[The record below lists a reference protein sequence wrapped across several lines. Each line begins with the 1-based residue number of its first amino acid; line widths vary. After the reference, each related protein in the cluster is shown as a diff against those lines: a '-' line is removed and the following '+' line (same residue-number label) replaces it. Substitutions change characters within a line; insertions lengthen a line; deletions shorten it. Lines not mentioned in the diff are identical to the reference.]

1 MKILT
6 LPLAIMLAASLP
18 AFAFAQSGTYAGA
31 DSGASSGSQAALNY
45 APTDN
50 YAAAGSREN
59 NNVSAPDVIV
69 QGNDVCTTADGVS
82 ASGLGFSLGAAIS
95 PLDKGCDRRLDAQW
109 LWNMN
114 QKAAAIALL
123 CQDASILAAMTT
135 AGTPCPGGVSGPMAA
150 VAPTPAAPGLP
161 AAQAPAPVAAA
172 QPRRV
177 LQPVAFGVPTGP
189 MTTEQL
195 NEASAASLS
204 TGG

>member
-18 AFAFAQSGTYAGA
+18 AFALAQSGTYAGA
-31 DSGASSGSQAALNY
+31 DSGASSGSQAALDY

-50 YAAAGSREN
+50 YAAPGSREN

-82 ASGLGFSLGAAIS
+82 ASGLGFSIGAAIS
-95 PLDKGCDRRLDAQW
+95 PLDKGCDRRQDAQW

-123 CQDASILAAMTT
+123 CQDTSISAAMTT
-135 AGTPCPGGVSGPMAA
+135 AGTPCPGAVSGPVAA
-150 VAPTPAAPGLP
+150 LA
-161 AAQAPAPVAAA
+161 APAPVAS
-172 QPRRV
+172 
-177 LQPVAFGVPTGP
+177 LQPGRVVQPAGLVVPTGP

>member
-18 AFAFAQSGTYAGA
+18 ALALAQSGTYAGA

-50 YAAAGSREN
+50 YAASGSRLN

-82 ASGLGFSLGAAIS
+82 ASGLGFSIGAAIS
-95 PLDKGCDRRLDAQW
+95 PLDKGCDRRQDAQW

-135 AGTPCPGGVSGPMAA
+135 AGTPCPGAVS
-150 VAPTPAAPGLP
+150 
-161 AAQAPAPVAAA
+161 APVAALA
-172 QPRRV
+172 APLAPAPAVAAVQPGRV

>member
-18 AFAFAQSGTYAGA
+18 AFALAQSGTYAGA

-45 APTDN
+45 SPTDN
-50 YAAAGSREN
+50 YAASGSREN

-82 ASGLGFSLGAAIS
+82 ASGLGFSIGAAIS
-95 PLDKGCDRRLDAQW
+95 PLDKGCDRRQDAQW

-123 CQDASILAAMTT
+123 CQDASISAAMTT

-150 VAPTPAAPGLP
+150 LAPAP
-161 AAQAPAPVAAA
+161 QAPAPVAAA

>member
-18 AFAFAQSGTYAGA
+18 AFAFAQSGTNAGA
-31 DSGASSGSQAALNY
+31 AAGASSGSQAALNY

-50 YAAAGSREN
+50 YAASGSRLN

-82 ASGLGFSLGAAIS
+82 ASGLGFSIGAAIS
-95 PLDKGCDRRLDAQW
+95 PLDKGCDRRQDAQW

-123 CQDASILAAMTT
+123 CQDTSILAAMTT
-135 AGTPCPGGVSGPMAA
+135 AGTPCPGAVSAPVAA
-150 VAPTPAAPGLP
+150 LA
-161 AAQAPAPVAAA
+161 APAPVAL
-172 QPRRV
+172 
-177 LQPVAFGVPTGP
+177 LQPGRVVQPAGLVVPTGP

>member
-18 AFAFAQSGTYAGA
+18 ALALAQGSANAGA
-31 DSGASSGSQAALNY
+31 DAGASSGSLAALDY

-82 ASGLGFSLGAAIS
+82 ASGLGFSIGAAIS
-95 PLDKGCDRRLDAQW
+95 PLDKGCDRRQDAQW

-123 CQDASILAAMTT
+123 CQDANISAAMTT

-150 VAPTPAAPGLP
+150 VAAPESPAAP
-161 AAQAPAPVAAA
+161 APAPVATVQR
-172 QPRRV
+172 QPAGLV
-177 LQPVAFGVPTGP
+177 VPAGP

-195 NEASAASLS
+195 NDASAASLS